1 MNQGLVK
8 FPPNQVNTFEPA
20 LDEETALEAE
30 GVSPH
35 LFRTQEQRQ
44 HSNYQTAPLKAL
56 YYQTLLVNLSGIRKS
71 GCVYWKFV

>member
-35 LFRTQEQRQ
+35 LFRTQE
-44 HSNYQTAPLKAL
+44 
-56 YYQTLLVNLSGIRKS
+56 
-71 GCVYWKFV
+71 